1 MCKVR
6 LFCNLHTSLSPSGPF
21 WERSFLC
28 IFYVIN
34 ETTWKLRRF
43 FSQFLKM
50 YSSVF
55 GLLSPSIISKPVFT
69 VTLDPLEGM
78 STLMHAWL
86 RKLLWWGNGWQQPH
100 YRLHVNHNKL
110 CENQWEY
117 CKLFS
122 FAYVV
127 CPTTSL
133 LLSSATKL
141 NTQNLPWDY
150 QSSPTQNDSKQ
161 LRLHFMKIGLS
172 FLSYAYWKL
181 SSVTK

>member
-1 MCKVR
+1 MEAEKV
-6 LFCNLHTSLSPSGPF
+6 
-21 WERSFLC
+21 
-28 IFYVIN
+28 
-34 ETTWKLRRF
+34 

-86 RKLLWWGNGWQQPH
+86 PKLLWWGNGWQQPH

-133 LLSSATKL
+133 LLFSATKL

>member
-1 MCKVR
+1 MEAEKV
-6 LFCNLHTSLSPSGPF
+6 
-21 WERSFLC
+21 
-28 IFYVIN
+28 
-34 ETTWKLRRF
+34 
-43 FSQFLKM
+43 FSQTFKM

-127 CPTTSL
+127 CSTTSL

-150 QSSPTQNDSKQ
+150 QVVPHKMTLSSLDYI
-161 LRLHFMKIGLS
+161 L
-172 FLSYAYWKL
+172 WKL
-181 SSVTK
+181 GFLFWVTLIGSCRVLQNKDDF

>member
-1 MCKVR
+1 MEAEKV
-6 LFCNLHTSLSPSGPF
+6 
-21 WERSFLC
+21 
-28 IFYVIN
+28 
-34 ETTWKLRRF
+34 
-43 FSQFLKM
+43 FSQTFKM

-55 GLLSPSIISKPVFT
+55 GVLSPSIISKPVFT

-86 RKLLWWGNGWQQPH
+86 PKLLWWGNGWQQPH

-127 CPTTSL
+127 CSTTSL